1 MIKVLSAIVLTI
13 TCVSAAQQKNESVVN
28 HIGLKLLPGEF
39 FVCRLQKN
47 ATIPKWAVTSTP
59 MSITRSEEAL
69 SIIAP
74 ARVVPRGTN
83 CAKGWRTFEVGFNPP
98 EAFGVVEAF
107 ARPLAQERISIHWIS
122 SSPTDY
128 LMVEQKNLETATHVL
143 SAAGHEIER
152 EGQSQ

>member
-1 MIKVLSAIVLTI
+1 MIKALSAMVLTM
-13 TCVSAAQQKNESVVN
+13 TCVSAAQQNNESVVS
-28 HIGLKLLPGEF
+28 HIGLQLLPGEF
-39 FVCRLQKN
+39 LVCRLQKS
-47 ATIPKWAVTSTP
+47 ATIPNWATAATP
-59 MSITRSEEAL
+59 ISITRSGQAL

-74 ARVVPRGTN
+74 ATVVPRGTN

-107 ARPLAQERISIHWIS
+107 ARPLAQERISIHWVS

-128 LMVEQKNLETATHVL
+128 LMVEQKNLEAAIHAL
-143 SAAGHEIER
+143 SAAGHPIQR